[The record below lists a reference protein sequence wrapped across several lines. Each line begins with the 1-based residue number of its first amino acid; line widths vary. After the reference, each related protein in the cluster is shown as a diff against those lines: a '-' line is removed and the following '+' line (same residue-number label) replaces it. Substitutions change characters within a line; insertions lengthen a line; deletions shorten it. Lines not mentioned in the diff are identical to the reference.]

1 MLDAMEEFAPSS
13 DSDCTAVPPP
23 GQASPGRCRRR
34 PVAVKRAGRRE
45 FTPSSDSDCI
55 AVPPPGQAS
64 PGMRRRRPVVV
75 RRAGRRE
82 QVGVTGFP
90 LQFQVPAVCGEPTVI
105 REEPA
110 VQEETQVPLQVS
122 TDKGASFPL
131 PSDTVSVSKPQSVC
145 GRVAMVARDC
155 QGIRLTKVVRGS
167 FHQGDS
173 RFSYGGMQ
181 CMAIAASSI
190 AKHVVKSVFSWET
203 LELDR
208 ILYSGDE
215 FYSSL
220 RNLGIFSHP
229 SHFLSVP
236 DLPSNVVID
245 EQLFSFHFS
254 QHPASGAVGVE
265 QENGPF
271 VGLRNGLEGIFRQYS
286 MCLLTLV
293 TSTSAIICEDGQFA
307 VVDSHSRS
315 TCGLVD
321 HNGTSVILHFSCFDD
336 LHHYICCLADAL
348 SPGPK
353 PFELCGVRVSVGAS
367 PALSGASIES
377 CIFEIN
383 TAAAP
388 ELSDI
393 KDVCATTS
401 LFESDAGPAVSHA
414 QSGVSVESGFIE
426 MSTASA
432 PGFSDLAKNSAAPS
446 VCQSGAG
453 VEASPALSGA
463 SVLTFLSEVS
473 SGSTA
478 EFVASDGKKRKIFSR
493 ERMSKQSK
501 RFDSV
506 IVNSDV
512 VFITASESGKLFFRP
527 LGDDVCRA
535 LCSQLKVDFMKVG
548 GLVHRQVGYLGVPCL
563 SEKIVPDGNCFFRA
577 VSQAV
582 SGSQKNHRK
591 IRLAA
596 CKELEK
602 NDARYRGLLRSEM
615 SLLEYIRQSRMKC
628 VKTWATEVEIQA
640 TADYLGIDIFTFH
653 DGRWL
658 KYRCS
663 SKCLSADCIY
673 LENVGGQH
681 FEYVVCVLKPGLQSC
696 HGYCKLGWDID
707 YSTRSSVKD
716 GAGHPYRE
724 STPGRLGDV
733 QEEAQVPLQV
743 FVDKVASFPPPSDSG
758 SVTESQSVRGRVAM
772 VERDCRGIRL
782 AKVVCGS
789 FHQGDSRFSYGGM
802 QCMAIASSS
811 IAKHVVKSVF
821 SWETQDLDR
830 ILYSGDEFYS
840 SLRNLGIFSHPSH
853 FLSVPDLPSNVVIDE
868 QLFSFHFSQHPA
880 SGAVGVEQ
888 VNGPFVTLRNGLEG
902 IFRQYS
908 MCLLTLVTSTSAIIC
923 EDGQFAVVDSHSR
936 SSCGLVDHNG
946 TSVILHFSCLDDLH
960 HYICC
965 LAYALSPGPK
975 PFELCGVRVSVGAS
989 PALSG
994 ASVESCIFE
1003 MNTAAAPELSD
1014 INDVCATTSLFES
1027 DAGPAVS
1034 HAQSGVPVESGFIE
1048 MTAAPAPGFS
1058 DLENDFAAPSV
1069 CQSGAGV
1076 EVNPALSGASVL
1088 PLSEVSSGSTAVFAA
1103 TDGNKRT
1110 IFSGER
1116 MSKKNKRFDRVL
1128 VNSDVVFVSAS
1139 KSDKLFFR
1147 PLADDVCRTLCS
1159 QLKVDFMKVGGL
1171 VHREVGY
1178 LGVPCL
1184 SEKIVPD
1191 GNCFF
1196 RAVSQ
1201 AVSGSQKNH
1210 RKIRLAACREL
1221 ERNEARYRGLL
1232 SSDMSLLEYI
1242 KQSRMKCV
1250 KTWATEVEIQATA
1263 DYLGIDIFTFHD
1275 GRWLQY
1281 SCSSKCLSANCI
1293 YLENVGGQH
1302 FQYVVCVLKPGLQ
1315 SCHGYCKL
1323 GRDIGCST
1331 RSSVKDG
1338 MGQAV
1343 DGIDFLQVVEANT
1356 ISRDSRATKYL
1367 KRKKR
1372 LQDTLNVS
1380 RRERRALLYRKMYS
1394 DDLNFRES
1402 YTSRSVEKYR
1412 SSFEHRNRV
1421 KERTV
1426 GKYRHSI
1433 DHRQRV
1439 KFSSK
1444 VASKIKYTDNLEHR
1458 HRIKARSI
1466 DKYMT
1471 DVQHRHRIKT
1481 RSVEKYMIDVQHRHR
1496 IQARS
1501 VEKYMIDE
1509 QHRHRIK
1516 ARSVEKYMID
1526 VQHRHRIQARSVEKY
1541 MIDVQHRHRIQAR
1554 SVEKYMID
1562 EQHRH
1567 RIKAR
1572 SVEKYM
1578 IDVQHRDRVKLGSK
1592 RQYSVSLK
1600 HRQQVIASVQ
1610 LSRKQRLER
1619 SVDFGFVMD
1628 SFLDKVRHGPD
1639 FVCSVC
1645 HRLQFKYQVL
1655 PCEREVYAARLATA
1669 GIANNCISE
1678 HYLHS
1683 CDDKCV
1689 EPCPIVESRGQ
1700 LWICFTCHSKISK
1713 GQFPA
1718 ECWNNNLAVHPIPP
1732 ELGCLNSL
1740 EQHLIA
1746 LRIPF
1751 MKALALPKGGQNGVH
1766 GPVTCVPANIVQT
1779 TNVLP
1784 RSSMEGSL
1792 LQVKLKRKLT
1802 YKGHYEYQFV
1812 DSWRVRRAIEYL
1824 KRTNVLYKDIEFN
1837 VEWLNDFC
1845 REEEVVVEAGQGK
1858 QVVVDT
1864 QSSEDEAVEQDI
1876 GVEEE
1881 SEDIAQDEMLHDRQ
1895 QHCMFQ
1901 DTCLMPVDIG
1911 QEALDQY
1918 FADVVCLAPAEG
1930 NSPVRMLSDK
1940 LNEAKCF
1947 PVLFPTSTNTFHTR
1961 RTHRLTL
1968 SRYFNNRVMHA
1979 DGRFARNV
1987 EYIFFSQYMS
1997 ELDQVISSI
2006 SVAMRKGKG
2015 GQHSQRISPG
2025 MLKDDESLKRLLQF
2039 DDGFRFLRPIRGT
2052 PAFWSSVQKD
2062 LLACVRQLGIPTW
2075 FCSFSSADL
2084 RWQNLLASILRQEGR
2099 QQTVEQLEWADRCEL
2114 LRRNPVTAARM
2125 FDYRW
2130 HCFLKEVLMSPSQPV
2145 GKIVDFFYRIEFQ
2158 QRGSPHVHAL
2168 FWIEGAPQIYKN
2180 TDVEVAE
2187 FVDKYVTC
2195 ELPSGDDTLLEVVS
2209 SVQTHSKRHSKSCRK
2224 NKTVCRFNFPKPISA
2239 RTFICKIKECVCPKK
2254 GTGTEGDRTSENRP
2268 KCTCF
2273 DDEGRKMPK
2282 EVAKMFMERVKN
2294 AMGRE
2299 EPFGS
2304 VEELFASVGINQEVF
2319 ELAYRRLETK
2329 NKVVYRRGVNDTWVN
2344 QYNRNL
2350 LKCWN
2355 ANMDISFVTDAYAVI
2370 IYIIKYITKSET
2382 EMGLLLS
2389 NALKE
2394 ANKLGNLSAKDAL
2407 KKLGSVYLHNR
2418 DVCAQEAVYRLMSMH
2433 LKECSRKVV
2442 FIPTGNNIVRMSLPL
2457 SVLLQRASS
2466 EGLRSENM
2474 WMTSI
2479 VERYK
2484 NRPDSLVFEDMCI
2497 ATFCSEYRILTQN
2510 ENSDNKIELQGGL
2523 GFVLRRT
2530 RTQFAVVRYMRFK
2543 LDKQEEAHFQ
2553 SLLQLFLP
2561 YRTDLELK
2569 PEGFE
2574 FYKQFHEEGNV
2585 TSAGGTER
2593 PVRDVVDEN
2602 RAKFEVDCP
2611 RLERAQEIA
2620 DLLGGVDEDAWGD
2633 LCPEQ
2638 QVEHMECLD
2647 ERRQQQQG
2655 EIRDEQLVELEEN
2668 VPDLFVGG
2676 KQVATIE
2683 RNTNILPRREGL
2695 ALVHSLNE
2703 TQRSI
2708 FDRIRKW
2715 CLEKVM
2721 GKTPEPFHVF
2731 VTGGAGTGKSHLIR
2745 AIQYEAGR
2753 LLSRLYQPDETC
2765 VLLTAPT
2772 GIAAYSLHAATIHH
2786 TFSIGMQV
2794 SLPYIP
2800 LGEDKINSLRAQ
2812 FGHLQILIIDEI
2824 SMVDHHLLA
2833 YVHGRLRQI
2842 KQTGDFSPF
2851 GNVSVVAVGDF
2862 YQLPPVKGR
2871 PLYTCQV
2878 GVDLWCHFTKV
2889 ELKTVVR
2896 QKDSVFS
2903 ELLNRLRVRSKETPL
2918 SQSDVDILK
2927 SRETGEQSAA
2937 LHIYPTNM
2945 QASEHNLKR
2954 LFATCPDYVTIE
2966 AQDFINSRKTGELE
2980 RVVGHHGKTS
2990 YTCLAKSLCLAPEAR
3005 VMLCKNVAVADGL
3018 VNGACGTV
3026 TYIQFG
3032 ADEDFPLVV
3041 YVKFDDPKIGSQRR
3055 KERSHAAVECPHSTA
3070 IDPVEDSA
3078 TKRGGLRRQFPLK
3091 LAWACTV
3098 HKVQGLTVDE
3108 AVVCLHKIFAA
3119 GQAYVALSRVRDI
3132 SGLVITDFEEKA
3144 IYCKHTVKGALDSMP
3159 PFLLEHPQPS
3169 LETPCFSVYLL
3180 NVQNLRSHV
3189 AHLVSCTQ
3197 HLQPTCIAVT
3207 ETWLSAQ
3214 SSTDCVQIEGYT
3226 FHSRP
3231 RALCYSSN
3239 DVKLSEIRD
3248 LEHGGVGLYVVD
3260 NSDCEILQVPD
3271 LNLECLVCLFTKEN
3285 LLMAVIYRPPCYP
3298 ISLFKSNLV
3307 KLLDCVNPISNTIAI
3322 MGDFNEDLLKHSSIS
3337 KLMGQNGFCQHVTQ
3351 ETTESGTLID
3361 HVYVKTTQY
3370 AVDCAVVST
3379 YFSDHEAIL
3388 CGFRG
3393 QDEGDTFDLD
3403 VLFADSFADEEGP

>member
-1 MLDAMEEFAPSS
+1 M
-13 DSDCTAVPPP
+13 
-23 GQASPGRCRRR
+23 RRPR
-34 PVAVKRAGRRE
+34 PVA
-45 FTPSSDSDCI
+45 
-55 AVPPPGQAS
+55 
-64 PGMRRRRPVVV
+64 V

-82 QVGVTGFP
+82 QVGVTVFP
-90 LQFQVPAVCGEPTVI
+90 LHFQVPKVCGEPTVI

-122 TDKGASFPL
+122 TDKVASFPL
-131 PSDTVSVSKPQSVC
+131 PSDSGTVSEPQSVC

-155 QGIRLTKVVRGS
+155 WGIRLTKVVRGS

-203 LELDR
+203 RELDRILYSGDEFYSSLRNLGIFSHPSHFLSVPDLPSNVLIDEQLFCFHFSQHPASGAVGVEQENGPFVTLRNGLEGIFSQYSMCLLTLVTSTSAIICEDGQFAVVDSHSRSSCGLVDHNGTSVILHFSCLDDLHHYICCLADALSPGLKPFELCGVRVSVGASPALSGASVESCIFEMNTTAAPELTDIKDVCATTSLFESDAGPAVSHAQSGVSVESGFIEMSTVSAPGFSHLAKNSAAPSVCHSGNGVEASPALSGASVLTFLSEVSSGSTAEFVASDGKKRKIFSRERMSKQSKRFDSNIDNSDVVFITASESGKLFFRPLGEDVCRALCSQLKVHFVKVGGLVHREVGYLGVPCLSEKIVPDGNCFFRAVSQAVSGSQKNHRKIRLAACRELEKNEARYRGLLRSEMSLLQYIKQSRMKCVNTWATEVEIQATADYLGIDIFTFHDGRWLKYRCSSKCLSADCIYLENVGGQHFEYVVCVLKPGLHSCHGYCKLGWDIGCSTRSSVKDGAEHPYQESTPGRLRDVQEEAQVPLQVFIDKVAFFPPPSGSVSEPQSVCGRVAMVARDCRGFRLSKVVRGSFHQGDSRFSYGGMQCMAIAASSIAKHVVKSVFSWETQELDR

-271 VGLRNGLEGIFRQYS
+271 V
-286 MCLLTLV
+286 
-293 TSTSAIICEDGQFA
+293 
-307 VVDSHSRS
+307 
-315 TCGLVD
+315 
-321 HNGTSVILHFSCFDD
+321 
-336 LHHYICCLADAL
+336 
-348 SPGPK
+348 
-353 PFELCGVRVSVGAS
+353 
-367 PALSGASIES
+367 
-377 CIFEIN
+377 
-383 TAAAP
+383 
-388 ELSDI
+388 
-393 KDVCATTS
+393 
-401 LFESDAGPAVSHA
+401 
-414 QSGVSVESGFIE
+414 
-426 MSTASA
+426 
-432 PGFSDLAKNSAAPS
+432 
-446 VCQSGAG
+446 
-453 VEASPALSGA
+453 
-463 SVLTFLSEVS
+463 
-473 SGSTA
+473 
-478 EFVASDGKKRKIFSR
+478 
-493 ERMSKQSK
+493 
-501 RFDSV
+501 
-506 IVNSDV
+506 
-512 VFITASESGKLFFRP
+512 
-527 LGDDVCRA
+527 
-535 LCSQLKVDFMKVG
+535 
-548 GLVHRQVGYLGVPCL
+548 
-563 SEKIVPDGNCFFRA
+563 
-577 VSQAV
+577 
-582 SGSQKNHRK
+582 
-591 IRLAA
+591 
-596 CKELEK
+596 
-602 NDARYRGLLRSEM
+602 
-615 SLLEYIRQSRMKC
+615 
-628 VKTWATEVEIQA
+628 
-640 TADYLGIDIFTFH
+640 
-653 DGRWL
+653 
-658 KYRCS
+658 
-663 SKCLSADCIY
+663 
-673 LENVGGQH
+673 
-681 FEYVVCVLKPGLQSC
+681 
-696 HGYCKLGWDID
+696 
-707 YSTRSSVKD
+707 
-716 GAGHPYRE
+716 
-724 STPGRLGDV
+724 
-733 QEEAQVPLQV
+733 
-743 FVDKVASFPPPSDSG
+743 
-758 SVTESQSVRGRVAM
+758 
-772 VERDCRGIRL
+772 
-782 AKVVCGS
+782 
-789 FHQGDSRFSYGGM
+789 
-802 QCMAIASSS
+802 
-811 IAKHVVKSVF
+811 
-821 SWETQDLDR
+821 
-830 ILYSGDEFYS
+830 
-840 SLRNLGIFSHPSH
+840 
-853 FLSVPDLPSNVVIDE
+853 
-868 QLFSFHFSQHPA
+868 
-880 SGAVGVEQ
+880 
-888 VNGPFVTLRNGLEG
+888 TLRNGLEG
-902 IFRQYS
+902 IFSQYS

-965 LAYALSPGPK
+965 LADALSRGPK

-1003 MNTAAAPELSD
+1003 MNTAAAPKLSD
-1014 INDVCATTSLFES
+1014 INVCATTSLFES

-1048 MTAAPAPGFS
+1048 MSTAPAPGFS
-1058 DLENDFAAPSV
+1058 DLDKDFAAPSV
-1069 CQSGAGV
+1069 CQTGAGV
-1076 EVNPALSGASVL
+1076 EACPALSGASVL
-1088 PLSEVSSGSTAVFAA
+1088 TLSEVSSGSTAAFVA
-1103 TDGNKRT
+1103 TDGKKRSF
-1110 IFSGER
+1110 FSGER
-1116 MSKKNKRFDRVL
+1116 MSKQSKRFDSVL

-1139 KSDKLFFR
+1139 ESDKLFFR
-1147 PLADDVCRTLCS
+1147 PLGDDVCRALCS

-1171 VHREVGY
+1171 VHREVCY

-1221 ERNEARYRGLL
+1221 ENNEARYRGLL
-1232 SSDMSLLEYI
+1232 RSEMSLLEYI

-1275 GRWLQY
+1275 GRWLQ
-1281 SCSSKCLSANCI
+1281 
-1293 YLENVGGQH
+1293 
-1302 FQYVVCVLKPGLQ
+1302 
-1315 SCHGYCKL
+1315 
-1323 GRDIGCST
+1323 
-1331 RSSVKDG
+1331 
-1338 MGQAV
+1338 
-1343 DGIDFLQVVEANT
+1343 
-1356 ISRDSRATKYL
+1356 
-1367 KRKKR
+1367 
-1372 LQDTLNVS
+1372 
-1380 RRERRALLYRKMYS
+1380 
-1394 DDLNFRES
+1394 
-1402 YTSRSVEKYR
+1402 
-1412 SSFEHRNRV
+1412 
-1421 KERTV
+1421 
-1426 GKYRHSI
+1426 
-1433 DHRQRV
+1433 
-1439 KFSSK
+1439 
-1444 VASKIKYTDNLEHR
+1444 
-1458 HRIKARSI
+1458 
-1466 DKYMT
+1466 
-1471 DVQHRHRIKT
+1471 
-1481 RSVEKYMIDVQHRHR
+1481 
-1496 IQARS
+1496 
-1501 VEKYMIDE
+1501 
-1509 QHRHRIK
+1509 
-1516 ARSVEKYMID
+1516 
-1526 VQHRHRIQARSVEKY
+1526 
-1541 MIDVQHRHRIQAR
+1541 
-1554 SVEKYMID
+1554 
-1562 EQHRH
+1562 
-1567 RIKAR
+1567 
-1572 SVEKYM
+1572 
-1578 IDVQHRDRVKLGSK
+1578 
-1592 RQYSVSLK
+1592 
-1600 HRQQVIASVQ
+1600 
-1610 LSRKQRLER
+1610 
-1619 SVDFGFVMD
+1619 
-1628 SFLDKVRHGPD
+1628 
-1639 FVCSVC
+1639 
-1645 HRLQFKYQVL
+1645 
-1655 PCEREVYAARLATA
+1655 
-1669 GIANNCISE
+1669 
-1678 HYLHS
+1678 
-1683 CDDKCV
+1683 
-1689 EPCPIVESRGQ
+1689 GQ

-1718 ECWNNNLAVHPIPP
+1718 ECWNNNLAVHLIPP

-1837 VEWLNDFC
+1837 EEWSNDFC
-1845 REEEVVVEAGQGK
+1845 REEEVVVEAGQVK

-1864 QSSEDEAVEQDI
+1864 QSSEDEAVEQEI
-1876 GVEEE
+1876 GAEEE

-1968 SRYFNNRVMHA
+1968 SRYFNNRIMHA

-1997 ELDQVISSI
+1997 ELDKVISSI

-2484 NRPDSLVFEDMCI
+2484 NRPDSVVFEDMCI

-2620 DLLGGVDEDAWGD
+2620 DMLGGVDEDAWGD

-2638 QVEHMECLD
+2638 QVEHMECLE
-2647 ERRQQQQG
+2647 ERQQQQQG
-2655 EIRDEQLVELEEN
+2655 EIRDEQLLELEEN

-2715 CLEKVM
+2715 CLQKVM

-2918 SQSDVDILK
+2918 LQSDVDILK

-3159 PFLLEHPQPS
+3159 PFLLEQPQPS

-3180 NVQNLRSHV
+3180 NVQNLRCHV

-3285 LLMAVIYRPPCYP
+3285 LLMA
-3298 ISLFKSNLV
+3298 
-3307 KLLDCVNPISNTIAI
+3307 
-3322 MGDFNEDLLKHSSIS
+3322 
-3337 KLMGQNGFCQHVTQ
+3337 
-3351 ETTESGTLID
+3351 
-3361 HVYVKTTQY
+3361 Y

>member
-1 MLDAMEEFAPSS
+1 MPRAKGHRRALAARTKLAERQSSPPMPPVPEFVARRGTGFRHRVRRWPTSDLTGRQVKFVPPAFAPEKKTVFVIGDSHLRGLVDGDVALPKVPLSFSFLSVPGGGAADLRKEVGRLEFPWTPDVVCVLAPSNDLDRGDAAVEFGALLTSVRSRWPKVFVLDFPPRLNKPVGLQDLLRQEHHRVAARMGLPFVAVTSSFLLDRLELWCYDGVHLSDTGGSPILVKLLCDAALTLFTPDPPAPPSPGLKDCLDPRTWPRVGQEGEMACITASAVLWRKMAERQSWTPMPPVPELVASGSPILVEPAPPSPWWTPPPALVTGPEPLPRRRPDPRRWTTVGREGKAGTQPVLQSLPIPSNPVWFSSPMLDAMEEFAPSS
-13 DSDCTAVPPP
+13 DSNCTAIPPP

-34 PVAVKRAGRRE
+34 PVAVRRTGRRE
-45 FTPSSDSDCI
+45 FAPSSDCT

-64 PGMRRRRPVVV
+64 PDMRRRRPVAV

-82 QVGVTGFP
+82 QVGVTVSP
-90 LQFQVPAVCGEPTVI
+90 LHFQVPAVCGEPTVI

-110 VQEETQVPLQVS
+110 VQEESQVPLQVS
-122 TDKGASFPL
+122 TDKVASFPL
-131 PSDTVSVSKPQSVC
+131 PSDSGTVSVAEPQSVC

-155 QGIRLTKVVRGS
+155 RGIRLTKVVRGS

-203 LELDR
+203 QELDR

-215 FYSSL
+215 LYSSL

-245 EQLFSFHFS
+245 EQLFSFLFC

-271 VGLRNGLEGIFRQYS
+271 VTLRNGLEGIFRQYS

-293 TSTSAIICEDGQFA
+293 TSTSAIICENGQFA

-315 TCGLVD
+315 SCGLVD
-321 HNGTSVILHFSCFDD
+321 HNGTSAILHFSCLDD

-348 SPGPK
+348 SPGPQ

-367 PALSGASIES
+367 PALSGASVES
-377 CIFEIN
+377 CIFEMN

-432 PGFSDLAKNSAAPS
+432 PGFSDLAKNSAVSHAQSGVSVESGFIEMSTASAPGFSDLANNSAAPS

-478 EFVASDGKKRKIFSR
+478 EFVANDGKKRKIFSR

-501 RFDSV
+501 CFDSV
-506 IVNSDV
+506 LVNSDV
-512 VFITASESGKLFFRP
+512 VFITASEIGKLFFRP

-548 GLVHRQVGYLGVPCL
+548 GLVHREVGYLGVPCL

-596 CKELEK
+596 CRELEK
-602 NDARYRGLLRSEM
+602 NEARYRGLLRSEM
-615 SLLEYIRQSRMKC
+615 SLLEYIKQSRMKC

-696 HGYCKLGWDID
+696 HGYCKLGWDI
-707 YSTRSSVKD
+707 
-716 GAGHPYRE
+716 
-724 STPGRLGDV
+724 
-733 QEEAQVPLQV
+733 
-743 FVDKVASFPPPSDSG
+743 
-758 SVTESQSVRGRVAM
+758 
-772 VERDCRGIRL
+772 
-782 AKVVCGS
+782 
-789 FHQGDSRFSYGGM
+789 
-802 QCMAIASSS
+802 
-811 IAKHVVKSVF
+811 
-821 SWETQDLDR
+821 
-830 ILYSGDEFYS
+830 
-840 SLRNLGIFSHPSH
+840 
-853 FLSVPDLPSNVVIDE
+853 
-868 QLFSFHFSQHPA
+868 
-880 SGAVGVEQ
+880 
-888 VNGPFVTLRNGLEG
+888 
-902 IFRQYS
+902 
-908 MCLLTLVTSTSAIIC
+908 
-923 EDGQFAVVDSHSR
+923 
-936 SSCGLVDHNG
+936 
-946 TSVILHFSCLDDLH
+946 
-960 HYICC
+960 
-965 LAYALSPGPK
+965 
-975 PFELCGVRVSVGAS
+975 
-989 PALSG
+989 
-994 ASVESCIFE
+994 
-1003 MNTAAAPELSD
+1003 
-1014 INDVCATTSLFES
+1014 
-1027 DAGPAVS
+1027 
-1034 HAQSGVPVESGFIE
+1034 
-1048 MTAAPAPGFS
+1048 
-1058 DLENDFAAPSV
+1058 
-1069 CQSGAGV
+1069 
-1076 EVNPALSGASVL
+1076 
-1088 PLSEVSSGSTAVFAA
+1088 
-1103 TDGNKRT
+1103 
-1110 IFSGER
+1110 
-1116 MSKKNKRFDRVL
+1116 
-1128 VNSDVVFVSAS
+1128 
-1139 KSDKLFFR
+1139 
-1147 PLADDVCRTLCS
+1147 
-1159 QLKVDFMKVGGL
+1159 
-1171 VHREVGY
+1171 
-1178 LGVPCL
+1178 
-1184 SEKIVPD
+1184 
-1191 GNCFF
+1191 
-1196 RAVSQ
+1196 
-1201 AVSGSQKNH
+1201 
-1210 RKIRLAACREL
+1210 
-1221 ERNEARYRGLL
+1221 
-1232 SSDMSLLEYI
+1232 
-1242 KQSRMKCV
+1242 
-1250 KTWATEVEIQATA
+1250 
-1263 DYLGIDIFTFHD
+1263 
-1275 GRWLQY
+1275 
-1281 SCSSKCLSANCI
+1281 
-1293 YLENVGGQH
+1293 
-1302 FQYVVCVLKPGLQ
+1302 
-1315 SCHGYCKL
+1315 
-1323 GRDIGCST
+1323 GCST

-1338 MGQAV
+1338 LGQAV
-1343 DGIDFLQVVEANT
+1343 DGITSLDSGKDFIEVVEGST
-1356 ISRDSRATKYL
+1356 MSRDSSATKYL

-1372 LQDTLNVS
+1372 LQDTFNVS

-1394 DDLNFRES
+1394 EDLNFRES

-1412 SSFEHRNRV
+1412 SSFEHRYSAKARSVRKYSLNLEHKYSV
-1421 KERTV
+1421 KARSL
-1426 GKYRHSI
+1426 GKYRE
-1433 DHRQRV
+1433 
-1439 KFSSK
+1439 
-1444 VASKIKYTDNLEHR
+1444 NLEHR
-1458 HRIKARSI
+1458 HRVKAHSVGKYKENLPHKYRVKARSVG
-1466 DKYMT
+1466 KYKENLEHK
-1471 DVQHRHRIKT
+1471 D
-1481 RSVEKYMIDVQHRHR
+1481 
-1496 IQARS
+1496 
-1501 VEKYMIDE
+1501 
-1509 QHRHRIK
+1509 RIK
-1516 ARSVEKYMID
+1516 ARSVGKYKENLEHKD
-1526 VQHRHRIQARSVEKY
+1526 
-1541 MIDVQHRHRIQAR
+1541 
-1554 SVEKYMID
+1554 
-1562 EQHRH
+1562 

-1572 SVEKYM
+1572 SVGKYKDNLEHKDR
-1578 IDVQHRDRVKLGSK
+1578 IKARSVGKYKDNLEHKDRIKARSVGKYKDNLEHKDRIKARSVGKYKDNLEHKDRIKARSVGKYKDNLEHKDRIKARSVGKYKENLEHRDAVKLASK

-1655 PCEREVYAARLATA
+1655 RCEREVYAARLATA

-1683 CDDKCV
+1683 CDAKCV

-1784 RSSMEGSL
+1784 RSSTEGSL

-1837 VEWLNDFC
+1837 EEWLNDFC
-1845 REEEVVVEAGQGK
+1845 REEEVVVEPGQGK

-1864 QSSEDEAVEQDI
+1864 QSSEDEAVEQEI
-1876 GVEEE
+1876 GAEEE

-2484 NRPDSLVFEDMCI
+2484 NRPDSVVFEDMCI
-2497 ATFCSEYRILTQN
+2497 ATFCSEYRILSQN

-2543 LDKQEEAHFQ
+2543 LEKQEEAHFQ

-2585 TSAGGTER
+2585 TLAGGTER

-2620 DLLGGVDEDAWGD
+2620 DMLGGVDEDAWGD

-2638 QVEHMECLD
+2638 QVEHMECLE
-2647 ERRQQQQG
+2647 ERRLQQQG
-2655 EIRDEQLVELEEN
+2655 EIGDEQLVELEEN

-3159 PFLLEHPQPS
+3159 PFLIEQPQPS
-3169 LETPCFSVYLL
+3169 LETPSFSVYLL
-3180 NVQNLRSHV
+3180 NVQNLRCHV

-3285 LLMAVIYRPPCYP
+3285 LLMAVIYRPPRYP

-3403 VLFADSFADEEGP
+3403 VLFADSFADE

>member
-1 MLDAMEEFAPSS
+1 
-13 DSDCTAVPPP
+13 
-23 GQASPGRCRRR
+23 
-34 PVAVKRAGRRE
+34 
-45 FTPSSDSDCI
+45 
-55 AVPPPGQAS
+55 
-64 PGMRRRRPVVV
+64 
-75 RRAGRRE
+75 
-82 QVGVTGFP
+82 
-90 LQFQVPAVCGEPTVI
+90 
-105 REEPA
+105 
-110 VQEETQVPLQVS
+110 
-122 TDKGASFPL
+122 
-131 PSDTVSVSKPQSVC
+131 
-145 GRVAMVARDC
+145 
-155 QGIRLTKVVRGS
+155 
-167 FHQGDS
+167 
-173 RFSYGGMQ
+173 
-181 CMAIAASSI
+181 
-190 AKHVVKSVFSWET
+190 
-203 LELDR
+203 
-208 ILYSGDE
+208 
-215 FYSSL
+215 
-220 RNLGIFSHP
+220 
-229 SHFLSVP
+229 
-236 DLPSNVVID
+236 
-245 EQLFSFHFS
+245 
-254 QHPASGAVGVE
+254 
-265 QENGPF
+265 
-271 VGLRNGLEGIFRQYS
+271 
-286 MCLLTLV
+286 
-293 TSTSAIICEDGQFA
+293 
-307 VVDSHSRS
+307 
-315 TCGLVD
+315 
-321 HNGTSVILHFSCFDD
+321 
-336 LHHYICCLADAL
+336 
-348 SPGPK
+348 
-353 PFELCGVRVSVGAS
+353 
-367 PALSGASIES
+367 
-377 CIFEIN
+377 
-383 TAAAP
+383 
-388 ELSDI
+388 
-393 KDVCATTS
+393 
-401 LFESDAGPAVSHA
+401 
-414 QSGVSVESGFIE
+414 
-426 MSTASA
+426 
-432 PGFSDLAKNSAAPS
+432 
-446 VCQSGAG
+446 
-453 VEASPALSGA
+453 
-463 SVLTFLSEVS
+463 
-473 SGSTA
+473 
-478 EFVASDGKKRKIFSR
+478 
-493 ERMSKQSK
+493 
-501 RFDSV
+501 
-506 IVNSDV
+506 
-512 VFITASESGKLFFRP
+512 
-527 LGDDVCRA
+527 
-535 LCSQLKVDFMKVG
+535 
-548 GLVHRQVGYLGVPCL
+548 
-563 SEKIVPDGNCFFRA
+563 
-577 VSQAV
+577 
-582 SGSQKNHRK
+582 
-591 IRLAA
+591 
-596 CKELEK
+596 
-602 NDARYRGLLRSEM
+602 
-615 SLLEYIRQSRMKC
+615 
-628 VKTWATEVEIQA
+628 
-640 TADYLGIDIFTFH
+640 
-653 DGRWL
+653 
-658 KYRCS
+658 
-663 SKCLSADCIY
+663 
-673 LENVGGQH
+673 
-681 FEYVVCVLKPGLQSC
+681 
-696 HGYCKLGWDID
+696 
-707 YSTRSSVKD
+707 
-716 GAGHPYRE
+716 
-724 STPGRLGDV
+724 
-733 QEEAQVPLQV
+733 
-743 FVDKVASFPPPSDSG
+743 
-758 SVTESQSVRGRVAM
+758 
-772 VERDCRGIRL
+772 
-782 AKVVCGS
+782 
-789 FHQGDSRFSYGGM
+789 
-802 QCMAIASSS
+802 
-811 IAKHVVKSVF
+811 
-821 SWETQDLDR
+821 
-830 ILYSGDEFYS
+830 
-840 SLRNLGIFSHPSH
+840 
-853 FLSVPDLPSNVVIDE
+853 
-868 QLFSFHFSQHPA
+868 
-880 SGAVGVEQ
+880 
-888 VNGPFVTLRNGLEG
+888 
-902 IFRQYS
+902 

-965 LAYALSPGPK
+965 LADALSSGLK

-1003 MNTAAAPELSD
+1003 MNTTAAPELSD
-1014 INDVCATTSLFES
+1014 IKDVCATTSLFES

-1034 HAQSGVPVESGFIE
+1034 HAQSGVSVESGFIE
-1048 MTAAPAPGFS
+1048 MSTASAPGFS
-1058 DLENDFAAPSV
+1058 DLAIHSAAPSV
-1069 CQSGAGV
+1069 CQSGTGV
-1076 EVNPALSGASVL
+1076 EASPALSGASVL
-1088 PLSEVSSGSTAVFAA
+1088 TFLSEVSSGSTAEFVA
-1103 TDGNKRT
+1103 TDGKKRK
-1110 IFSGER
+1110 IFSRER
-1116 MSKKNKRFDRVL
+1116 MSKQSKRFDSVI
-1128 VNSDVVFVSAS
+1128 VNSDVVFITAS
-1139 KSDKLFFR
+1139 ESGKFFFR
-1147 PLADDVCRTLCS
+1147 PLGDDVCRALCS
-1159 QLKVDFMKVGGL
+1159 QLKVNFIKVGGL

-1210 RKIRLAACREL
+1210 RKIRLAACKEL
-1221 ERNEARYRGLL
+1221 EKNEARYRGLL
-1232 SSDMSLLEYI
+1232 RSEMSLLEYI
-1242 KQSRMKCV
+1242 QQSRMKCV

-1281 SCSSKCLSANCI
+1281 RCSGKCLSADCI

-1302 FQYVVCVLKPGLQ
+1302 FEYVVCVLKPGLQTCHGYCKLGWDIGCRTRSSVKDGAGHPYRESTLGHLGDVQEEAQVPLQVFIDKVASFPLPSDSGNVSEPQSVRGRVAMVERDCLGIRLAKVVRGSFHQGDSRFSYGGMQCMAIASSSIAKHVVKSVFSWETQDLDRIMYSGDEFYSSLRNLGIFSHPSHFLSVPDIPCNVVIDEQLFSFYFSQHPASGAVGVEQEKGPFVTLRYGLEGIFRQYSMCLLTLVTSTSAIICENGQFAVVDSHSRSSCGLVDHNGTSVILHFSCLDDLHHYICCLADALSPGPKPFELCGVRVSVGASPALSGASVESCIFEMNTAAAPKLSDINVCATTSLFESDAGPAVSHALSGVPVESGFIEMSTAPAPGFSDLEKDFAAPSVCQSGAGVEASPALSGASVLTLSEVSSGSTAVFVATDGKKRTIFSGQRMSKQSKRFDSVLVNSDVVFVSASESDKLFFRPLGDDVCRALCSQLKVDFMKVGGLVHREGCYLGAPCLSEKIVPDGNCFFRAVSQAVSGSQKNHRKIRLAACRELENNEARYRGLLRSEMSLLQYIKQSRMKCVKTWATEVEIQATADYLRIDIFTFHDGRWLQYSCSSKSLSADCIYLENVGGQHFEYVVCVLNPGLQ

-1323 GRDIGCST
+1323 SWDIGCRT

-1338 MGQAV
+1338 AGQAV
-1343 DGIDFLQVVEANT
+1343 DGIDRKDFIEVVEGST

-1372 LQDTLNVS
+1372 LQDTYNIG

-1394 DDLNFRES
+1394 EDFNFRES

-1412 SSFEHRNRV
+1412 SSFEHRHNV
-1421 KERTV
+1421 KARTV
-1426 GKYRHSI
+1426 GRYRDI
-1433 DHRQRV
+1433 LDHRLTV
-1439 KFSSK
+1439 KARSVELYRQSIEHREKIKFGSK
-1444 VASKIKYTDNLEHR
+1444 VASKIKYRLNLEHKDRVKARSIGKYISNLEHR
-1458 HRIKARSI
+1458 N
-1466 DKYMT
+1466 
-1471 DVQHRHRIKT
+1471 
-1481 RSVEKYMIDVQHRHR
+1481 
-1496 IQARS
+1496 
-1501 VEKYMIDE
+1501 
-1509 QHRHRIK
+1509 
-1516 ARSVEKYMID
+1516 
-1526 VQHRHRIQARSVEKY
+1526 
-1541 MIDVQHRHRIQAR
+1541 
-1554 SVEKYMID
+1554 
-1562 EQHRH
+1562 
-1567 RIKAR
+1567 
-1572 SVEKYM
+1572 
-1578 IDVQHRDRVKLGSK
+1578 RVKLGSK

-1732 ELGCLNSL
+1732 ELECLNSL

-1997 ELDQVISSI
+1997 ELDKVISSI

-2389 NALKE
+2389 NTLKE

-2484 NRPDSLVFEDMCI
+2484 NRPDSVVFEDMCI
-2497 ATFCSEYRILTQN
+2497 ATFCSEYRILSQN

-2543 LDKQEEAHFQ
+2543 LEKQEEAHFQ

-2585 TSAGGTER
+2585 TLAGGTER

-2620 DLLGGVDEDAWGD
+2620 DMLGGVDEDAWGD

-2638 QVEHMECLD
+2638 QVEHMECLE
-2647 ERRQQQQG
+2647 ERRLQQQG

-3119 GQAYVALSRVRDI
+3119 GQAYVALSRVREI

-3159 PFLLEHPQPS
+3159 PFLLEQPQPS

-3180 NVQNLRSHV
+3180 NVQNLRCHV

>member
-45 FTPSSDSDCI
+45 FTPSSESDCI

-64 PGMRRRRPVVV
+64 PGMRRRRPVAV

-82 QVGVTGFP
+82 QVGVTVFP
-90 LQFQVPAVCGEPTVI
+90 LHFQLPAVCGEPTVI

-122 TDKGASFPL
+122 TDKVASFPL
-131 PSDTVSVSKPQSVC
+131 PSDSGTVSVSEPQSVC

-155 QGIRLTKVVRGS
+155 RGIRLTKVVRGS
-167 FHQGDS
+167 FHQGES

-203 LELDR
+203 QELDR
-208 ILYSGDE
+208 ILYSGDD
-215 FYSSL
+215 FYSRL

-236 DLPSNVVID
+236 DLPSNVLID

-254 QHPASGAVGVE
+254 QHPASGALGVE

-271 VGLRNGLEGIFRQYS
+271 VTLRNGLEGIFSQYS

-315 TCGLVD
+315 SCGLVD
-321 HNGTSVILHFSCFDD
+321 HNGTSVILHFSCLDD

-348 SPGPK
+348 SPGLK

-367 PALSGASIES
+367 PALSGASVES
-377 CIFEIN
+377 CIFEMN
-383 TAAAP
+383 TTAAP
-388 ELSDI
+388 ELTDI

-446 VCQSGAG
+446 VCHSGNG

-501 RFDSV
+501 RFDSN
-506 IVNSDV
+506 IDNSDV

-527 LGDDVCRA
+527 LGEDVCRA
-535 LCSQLKVDFMKVG
+535 LCSQLKVHFVKVG
-548 GLVHRQVGYLGVPCL
+548 GLVHREVGYLGVPCL

-596 CKELEK
+596 CRELEK
-602 NDARYRGLLRSEM
+602 NEARYRGLLRSEM
-615 SLLEYIRQSRMKC
+615 SLLQYIKQSRMKC
-628 VKTWATEVEIQA
+628 VNTWATEVEIQA

-681 FEYVVCVLKPGLQSC
+681 FEYVVCVLKPGLHSC
-696 HGYCKLGWDID
+696 HGYCKLGWDIGC
-707 YSTRSSVKD
+707 STRSSVKD
-716 GAGHPYRE
+716 GAEHPYQE

-743 FVDKVASFPPPSDSG
+743 FIDKVAFFPPPSG
-758 SVTESQSVRGRVAM
+758 SVSEPQSVCGRVAM
-772 VERDCRGIRL
+772 GARDCRGIRL
-782 AKVVCGS
+782 SKVVRGS

-802 QCMAIASSS
+802 QCMAIAASS

-821 SWETQDLDR
+821 SWERQELDR

-853 FLSVPDLPSNVVIDE
+853 FLSVPDLPTNVVIDE

-888 VNGPFVTLRNGLEG
+888 ENGPFVTLRNGLEG
-902 IFRQYS
+902 IFSQYS

-965 LAYALSPGPK
+965 LADALSRGPK
-975 PFELCGVRVSVGAS
+975 PFELCGVRVSVAAS

-1003 MNTAAAPELSD
+1003 MNTAAAPKLSD
-1014 INDVCATTSLFES
+1014 INVCATTSLFES

-1048 MTAAPAPGFS
+1048 MSTAPAPGFS
-1058 DLENDFAAPSV
+1058 NLDKDFAAPSV
-1069 CQSGAGV
+1069 CQTGAGV
-1076 EVNPALSGASVL
+1076 EASPALSGASVL
-1088 PLSEVSSGSTAVFAA
+1088 TLSEVSSGSTAAFVA
-1103 TDGNKRT
+1103 TDGKKRLF
-1110 IFSGER
+1110 FSGER
-1116 MSKKNKRFDRVL
+1116 MSKQSKRFDSVL

-1139 KSDKLFFR
+1139 ESDKLFFR
-1147 PLADDVCRTLCS
+1147 PLGDDVCRALCS

-1171 VHREVGY
+1171 VHREVCY

-1221 ERNEARYRGLL
+1221 ENNEAKYRGLL
-1232 SSDMSLLEYI
+1232 RSEMSLLEYI

-1263 DYLGIDIFTFHD
+1263 NYLGIDIFSFHD
-1275 GRWLQY
+1275 GRWLKY
-1281 SCSSKCLSANCI
+1281 RCSSKCLSADCI

-1302 FQYVVCVLKPGLQ
+1302 FESVVCVLKPGLQ

-1323 GRDIGCST
+1323 GRDIGRST
-1331 RSSVKDG
+1331 RSSLKNG
-1338 MGQAV
+1338 AGLAV
-1343 DGIDFLQVVEANT
+1343 DGIDCKGKDFIEVVEGST
-1356 ISRDSRATKYL
+1356 ISRDSSATKYL

-1372 LQDTLNVS
+1372 LQDTFNFN

-1394 DDLNFRES
+1394 DDLKFRES
-1402 YTSRSVEKYR
+1402 YTSRSVDKYR
-1412 SSFEHRNRV
+1412 YSFEHRQRV
-1421 KERTV
+1421 KARTV
-1426 GKYRHSI
+1426 GKYRENLGHRIMVKKRSVARYRADI
-1433 DHRQRV
+1433 EHRQRV
-1439 KFSSK
+1439 KYGSKVASKTKYINLEYKAKVKARSVAKYSDNIAHRYCVKARSVAKYSDNIAHRYCVKARSVAKYSDNIAHRYCVKARSIAKYSTNIAHRERVKFGSK
-1444 VASKIKYTDNLEHR
+1444 VASKIKYMDNLEHR
-1458 HRIKARSI
+1458 
-1466 DKYMT
+1466 
-1471 DVQHRHRIKT
+1471 Q
-1481 RSVEKYMIDVQHRHR
+1481 
-1496 IQARS
+1496 
-1501 VEKYMIDE
+1501 
-1509 QHRHRIK
+1509 
-1516 ARSVEKYMID
+1516 
-1526 VQHRHRIQARSVEKY
+1526 
-1541 MIDVQHRHRIQAR
+1541 
-1554 SVEKYMID
+1554 
-1562 EQHRH
+1562 
-1567 RIKAR
+1567 
-1572 SVEKYM
+1572 
-1578 IDVQHRDRVKLGSK
+1578 RVKLGSK

-1655 PCEREVYAARLATA
+1655 RCEREVYAARLATA

-1784 RSSMEGSL
+1784 RSSTEGSL

-1845 REEEVVVEAGQGK
+1845 REEEVVEAGQGK

-1997 ELDQVISSI
+1997 ELDKVISSI

-2484 NRPDSLVFEDMCI
+2484 NRPDSVVFEDMCI

-2510 ENSDNKIELQGGL
+2510 ENPDNKIELQGGL

-2620 DLLGGVDEDAWGD
+2620 DMLGGVDEDAWGD

-2638 QVEHMECLD
+2638 QVEHMECLE

-3271 LNLECLVCLFTKEN
+3271 LNLECLVCLFTKES

-3388 CGFRG
+3388 CGFR
-3393 QDEGDTFDLD
+3393 
-3403 VLFADSFADEEGP
+3403 

>member
-1 MLDAMEEFAPSS
+1 
-13 DSDCTAVPPP
+13 
-23 GQASPGRCRRR
+23 
-34 PVAVKRAGRRE
+34 
-45 FTPSSDSDCI
+45 
-55 AVPPPGQAS
+55 
-64 PGMRRRRPVVV
+64 
-75 RRAGRRE
+75 
-82 QVGVTGFP
+82 
-90 LQFQVPAVCGEPTVI
+90 
-105 REEPA
+105 
-110 VQEETQVPLQVS
+110 
-122 TDKGASFPL
+122 
-131 PSDTVSVSKPQSVC
+131 
-145 GRVAMVARDC
+145 
-155 QGIRLTKVVRGS
+155 
-167 FHQGDS
+167 
-173 RFSYGGMQ
+173 
-181 CMAIAASSI
+181 MA
-190 AKHVVKSVFSWET
+190 
-203 LELDR
+203 
-208 ILYSGDE
+208 
-215 FYSSL
+215 
-220 RNLGIFSHP
+220 
-229 SHFLSVP
+229 
-236 DLPSNVVID
+236 
-245 EQLFSFHFS
+245 
-254 QHPASGAVGVE
+254 
-265 QENGPF
+265 
-271 VGLRNGLEGIFRQYS
+271 
-286 MCLLTLV
+286 
-293 TSTSAIICEDGQFA
+293 
-307 VVDSHSRS
+307 
-315 TCGLVD
+315 
-321 HNGTSVILHFSCFDD
+321 
-336 LHHYICCLADAL
+336 
-348 SPGPK
+348 
-353 PFELCGVRVSVGAS
+353 
-367 PALSGASIES
+367 
-377 CIFEIN
+377 
-383 TAAAP
+383 
-388 ELSDI
+388 
-393 KDVCATTS
+393 
-401 LFESDAGPAVSHA
+401 
-414 QSGVSVESGFIE
+414 
-426 MSTASA
+426 
-432 PGFSDLAKNSAAPS
+432 
-446 VCQSGAG
+446 
-453 VEASPALSGA
+453 
-463 SVLTFLSEVS
+463 
-473 SGSTA
+473 
-478 EFVASDGKKRKIFSR
+478 
-493 ERMSKQSK
+493 
-501 RFDSV
+501 
-506 IVNSDV
+506 
-512 VFITASESGKLFFRP
+512 
-527 LGDDVCRA
+527 
-535 LCSQLKVDFMKVG
+535 
-548 GLVHRQVGYLGVPCL
+548 
-563 SEKIVPDGNCFFRA
+563 
-577 VSQAV
+577 
-582 SGSQKNHRK
+582 
-591 IRLAA
+591 
-596 CKELEK
+596 
-602 NDARYRGLLRSEM
+602 
-615 SLLEYIRQSRMKC
+615 
-628 VKTWATEVEIQA
+628 
-640 TADYLGIDIFTFH
+640 
-653 DGRWL
+653 
-658 KYRCS
+658 
-663 SKCLSADCIY
+663 
-673 LENVGGQH
+673 
-681 FEYVVCVLKPGLQSC
+681 
-696 HGYCKLGWDID
+696 
-707 YSTRSSVKD
+707 
-716 GAGHPYRE
+716 
-724 STPGRLGDV
+724 
-733 QEEAQVPLQV
+733 
-743 FVDKVASFPPPSDSG
+743 
-758 SVTESQSVRGRVAM
+758 
-772 VERDCRGIRL
+772 
-782 AKVVCGS
+782 
-789 FHQGDSRFSYGGM
+789 
-802 QCMAIASSS
+802 
-811 IAKHVVKSVF
+811 
-821 SWETQDLDR
+821 
-830 ILYSGDEFYS
+830 
-840 SLRNLGIFSHPSH
+840 
-853 FLSVPDLPSNVVIDE
+853 
-868 QLFSFHFSQHPA
+868 
-880 SGAVGVEQ
+880 
-888 VNGPFVTLRNGLEG
+888 
-902 IFRQYS
+902 
-908 MCLLTLVTSTSAIIC
+908 
-923 EDGQFAVVDSHSR
+923 
-936 SSCGLVDHNG
+936 
-946 TSVILHFSCLDDLH
+946 
-960 HYICC
+960 
-965 LAYALSPGPK
+965 
-975 PFELCGVRVSVGAS
+975 
-989 PALSG
+989 
-994 ASVESCIFE
+994 
-1003 MNTAAAPELSD
+1003 
-1014 INDVCATTSLFES
+1014 
-1027 DAGPAVS
+1027 
-1034 HAQSGVPVESGFIE
+1034 
-1048 MTAAPAPGFS
+1048 
-1058 DLENDFAAPSV
+1058 
-1069 CQSGAGV
+1069 
-1076 EVNPALSGASVL
+1076 
-1088 PLSEVSSGSTAVFAA
+1088 
-1103 TDGNKRT
+1103 
-1110 IFSGER
+1110 
-1116 MSKKNKRFDRVL
+1116 
-1128 VNSDVVFVSAS
+1128 
-1139 KSDKLFFR
+1139 
-1147 PLADDVCRTLCS
+1147 
-1159 QLKVDFMKVGGL
+1159 
-1171 VHREVGY
+1171 
-1178 LGVPCL
+1178 
-1184 SEKIVPD
+1184 
-1191 GNCFF
+1191 
-1196 RAVSQ
+1196 
-1201 AVSGSQKNH
+1201 
-1210 RKIRLAACREL
+1210 
-1221 ERNEARYRGLL
+1221 
-1232 SSDMSLLEYI
+1232 
-1242 KQSRMKCV
+1242 
-1250 KTWATEVEIQATA
+1250 
-1263 DYLGIDIFTFHD
+1263 
-1275 GRWLQY
+1275 
-1281 SCSSKCLSANCI
+1281 
-1293 YLENVGGQH
+1293 
-1302 FQYVVCVLKPGLQ
+1302 
-1315 SCHGYCKL
+1315 
-1323 GRDIGCST
+1323 
-1331 RSSVKDG
+1331 
-1338 MGQAV
+1338 
-1343 DGIDFLQVVEANT
+1343 
-1356 ISRDSRATKYL
+1356 
-1367 KRKKR
+1367 
-1372 LQDTLNVS
+1372 
-1380 RRERRALLYRKMYS
+1380 
-1394 DDLNFRES
+1394 
-1402 YTSRSVEKYR
+1402 
-1412 SSFEHRNRV
+1412 
-1421 KERTV
+1421 
-1426 GKYRHSI
+1426 
-1433 DHRQRV
+1433 
-1439 KFSSK
+1439 
-1444 VASKIKYTDNLEHR
+1444 NLEHR
-1458 HRIKARSI
+1458 DA
-1466 DKYMT
+1466 
-1471 DVQHRHRIKT
+1471 
-1481 RSVEKYMIDVQHRHR
+1481 
-1496 IQARS
+1496 
-1501 VEKYMIDE
+1501 
-1509 QHRHRIK
+1509 
-1516 ARSVEKYMID
+1516 
-1526 VQHRHRIQARSVEKY
+1526 
-1541 MIDVQHRHRIQAR
+1541 
-1554 SVEKYMID
+1554 
-1562 EQHRH
+1562 
-1567 RIKAR
+1567 
-1572 SVEKYM
+1572 
-1578 IDVQHRDRVKLGSK
+1578 VKLASK

-1655 PCEREVYAARLATA
+1655 RCEREVYAARLATA

-1683 CDDKCV
+1683 CDNCV

-1718 ECWNNNLAVHPIPP
+1718 ECWNNNLAVHPISP

-1740 EQHLIA
+1740 EQHLLA

-1784 RSSMEGSL
+1784 RSSTEGSL

-1812 DSWRVRRAIEYL
+1812 DSWRVRRAIDYL

-1837 VEWLNDFC
+1837 EEWSNDFC

-1864 QSSEDEAVEQDI
+1864 QSSEDEAVEQEI
-1876 GVEEE
+1876 GAEEE
-1881 SEDIAQDEMLHDRQ
+1881 SEDIVQDEMLHDRQ

-1968 SRYFNNRVMHA
+1968 SRYFNNRIMHA
-1979 DGRFARNV
+1979 DGRFAHNV

-1997 ELDQVISSI
+1997 ELHQVISSI

-2484 NRPDSLVFEDMCI
+2484 NRPDSVVFEDMCI
-2497 ATFCSEYRILTQN
+2497 ATFCSEYRILSQN

-2543 LDKQEEAHFQ
+2543 LEKQEEAHFQ

-2620 DLLGGVDEDAWGD
+2620 DMLGGVDEDAWGD

-2638 QVEHMECLD
+2638 QVEHMECLE
-2647 ERRQQQQG
+2647 ERRLQQQG

-2715 CLEKVM
+2715 CLQKVM

-3159 PFLLEHPQPS
+3159 PFLLEQPQPS

-3180 NVQNLRSHV
+3180 NVQNLRCHV